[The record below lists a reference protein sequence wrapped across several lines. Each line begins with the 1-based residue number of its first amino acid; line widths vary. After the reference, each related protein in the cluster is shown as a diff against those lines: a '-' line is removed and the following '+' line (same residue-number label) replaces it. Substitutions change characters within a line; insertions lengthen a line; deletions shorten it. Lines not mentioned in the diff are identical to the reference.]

1 MNNSYESDT
10 TAPCGTACGGDILA
24 VGQDAKDQGAGPI
37 PASCAQALRRLRAP
51 ALRVRYS
58 MEKQFVPD
66 LDAARGAASGSTDT
80 GSCAGQSSPQESGQD
95 SEFGS
100 GCGMQSE
107 LPALY
112 HIRRAPSRCRKKDAG
127 IYRRSSAICD
137 GEGECGF
144 VVRMHNGR
152 AFFEYSLDDI
162 TGDPAVLA
170 DRIRAAVAADPSLNE
185 RMIVCAVPDDQP
197 LKQDFVRESDFSDY
211 ADGDLLSFCTG
222 LRDEILQRDERFLN
236 AVVMLQP
243 FTVSK
248 LFVSEH
254 RELSQHYGWV
264 NGFLAVIC
272 RDGRMVQAR
281 ECAYSN
287 QIADLMRTMPG
298 LVDRLVDKAIHLTR
312 ATPIEPGVY
321 DVITDSSISG
331 LIAHEA
337 FGHGVEMDQF
347 VKDRALAKHCVG
359 QYVASPIANMRD
371 GAAAALSA
379 ASYFFDDDGVL
390 AQDTQIIK
398 DGILVAGL
406 SDLASAAELGCAPSG
421 NSRRQSYRRKAYARM
436 TNTFFER
443 GTDKLEDMI
452 ASVRHGYML
461 FETNNG
467 MEDPKNWQIQCTA
480 EYGIEIVDGK
490 LTDHYVSPVVMSGF
504 VPDLLKSISMV
515 SDGFEVIG
523 AGQCGKG
530 YKEWVRVSDGGPNLK
545 VRVKLG

>member
-1 MNNSYESDT
+1 
-10 TAPCGTACGGDILA
+10 
-24 VGQDAKDQGAGPI
+24 
-37 PASCAQALRRLRAP
+37 
-51 ALRVRYS
+51 
-58 MEKQFVPD
+58 
-66 LDAARGAASGSTDT
+66 
-80 GSCAGQSSPQESGQD
+80 
-95 SEFGS
+95 
-100 GCGMQSE
+100 
-107 LPALY
+107 
-112 HIRRAPSRCRKKDAG
+112 
-127 IYRRSSAICD
+127 
-137 GEGECGF
+137 
-144 VVRMHNGR
+144 
-152 AFFEYSLDDI
+152 
-162 TGDPAVLA
+162 
-170 DRIRAAVAADPSLNE
+170 
-185 RMIVCAVPDDQP
+185 
-197 LKQDFVRESDFSDY
+197 
-211 ADGDLLSFCTG
+211 
-222 LRDEILQRDERFLN
+222 
-236 AVVMLQP
+236 
-243 FTVSK
+243 
-248 LFVSEH
+248 
-254 RELSQHYGWV
+254 
-264 NGFLAVIC
+264 
-272 RDGRMVQAR
+272 
-281 ECAYSN
+281 
-287 QIADLMRTMPG
+287 MRTMPG